1 MNSEMYYEMFVM
13 RKQQKM
19 AARKDVL
26 KRRKKKHTIQ
36 VSRKSSMQDIVKES
50 RIPTIS
56 DLSVVVDQCNAE
68 GNKENQPCPSPF
80 CKTYFGEQ
88 WHVAMQRVMRSRARA
103 SSLYTFY
110 EIHKTIMMQIE
121 HPMVSV

>member
-13 RKQQKM
+13 RKQQKV

-26 KRRKKKHTIQ
+26 KRRKKNSTIQ
-36 VSRKSSMQDIVKES
+36 VSRKPSMQDIVKES
-50 RIPTIS
+50 RSPTIS

-68 GNKENQPCPSPF
+68 GNKENQPSPSPF
-80 CKTYFGEQ
+80 GKTCFDEQ
-88 WHVAMQRVMRSRARA
+88 RHVTIQRVMRSRARA

-110 EIHKTIMMQIE
+110 EIHKTIMMQMQ